1 MRPIIIGVAG
11 GSGSGK
17 TTIVNLIMENLNEDD
32 VVIIRHDDYYKDQ
45 SDMEME
51 ERTKVNYDHPF
62 SLDNNLLRNDLLK
75 LVNDE
80 SIEKPI
86 YDFTIHNRM
95 KEVEIVK
102 PAKVIVVEGILIFED
117 AGLRDLM
124 DIKVYVEADPDLRF
138 IRRLERDVKERARSM
153 DSVINQY
160 LSTVKP
166 MHYQFVSPSKRH
178 ADIIIPNHYK
188 HSVATDVMI
197 TKIKSIISA

>member
-62 SLDNNLLRNDLLK
+62 SLDNSLLKNDLIK

-117 AGLRDLM
+117 VGLRDLM